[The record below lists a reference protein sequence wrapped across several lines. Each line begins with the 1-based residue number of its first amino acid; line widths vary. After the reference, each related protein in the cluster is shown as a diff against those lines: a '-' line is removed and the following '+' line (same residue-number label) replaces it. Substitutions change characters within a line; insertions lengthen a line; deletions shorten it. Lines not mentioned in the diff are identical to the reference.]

1 MNADKKLDQT
11 FEEAYR
17 KASAMEEALPQDVM
31 LLFYAY
37 YKQATAGDNFSFNAN
52 FDVRNAF
59 KFNAWMQL
67 KGISPEDAKRKYI
80 ELVNEYKK

>member
-1 MNADKKLDQT
+1 MSVDKELHEE
-11 FEEAYR
+11 FEKAYA
-17 KASAMEEALPQDVM
+17 KASAMKTPLPQDTM

-67 KGISPEDAKRKYI
+67 KGISPEEAKRKYI
-80 ELVNEYKK
+80 ELVNKYSK

>member
-1 MNADKKLDQT
+1 MSTDSKLQKNFDM
-11 FEEAYR
+11 AYA
-17 KASAMEEALPQDVM
+17 KASAMATPLPQDVM

-37 YKQATAGDNFSFNAN
+37 YKQATSGDNFSFNAN

-67 KGISPEDAKRKYI
+67 KGITPDEAKLKYI
-80 ELVNEYKK
+80 ELVNKYTK

>member
-1 MNADKKLDQT
+1 MDSKLDQD
-11 FEEAYR
+11 FK
-17 KASAMEEALPQDVM
+17 KAFSIASKMEDKLPQDIM
-31 LLFYAY
+31 LQFYAY

-67 KGISPEDAKRKYI
+67 KGISSEEAKIKYI
-80 ELVNEYKK
+80 ELVNTYCN

>member
-1 MNADKKLDQT
+1 MDSKLDQD
-11 FEEAYR
+11 FKEAFAI
-17 KASAMEEALPQDVM
+17 ASKMEDKLPQDIM
-31 LLFYAY
+31 LQFYAY

-67 KGISPEDAKRKYI
+67 KGISIEEAKLKYT
-80 ELVNEYKK
+80 ELVNSYCK